1 MMNSPL
7 TSEQLS
13 DPVDCDDTYD
23 KEIYANYVTLL
34 SQNLSF
40 LVYKANSAQNE
51 ALIFKSLGRHI
62 GWADLCKHALV
73 RKTLISHNI

>member
-23 KEIYANYVTLL
+23 KGIYANFVTLL

-51 ALIFKSLGRHI
+51 ALIFKP
-62 GWADLCKHALV
+62 
-73 RKTLISHNI
+73 